1 MDALIFDFDGVVV
14 DSEPVHL
21 KAFQQVLRP
30 AGIEMT
36 RDDYYGKYLG
46 FDDHDCFAAAA
57 ADNGKQFTE
66 ARIAKMI
73 AAKTQLV
80 QRAFGGSV
88 RALSGAAELI
98 ADAAGAGVPLAICSG
113 ALREEIVLAART
125 VGVRRHFRAIVTAED
140 VRRGK
145 PDPEGYALALE
156 RLARAAGRGLDP
168 SRTVVVEDAPAGI
181 RAAKALGMKVLA
193 VTNSYS
199 ADRLAEADRVV
210 DSLKGVTAAG
220 LDILLKEP
228 GDAPAERG

>member
-21 KAFQQVLRP
+21 SAFQRVLRG

-57 ADNGKQFTE
+57 ADNGKEFTE
-66 ARIAKMI
+66 AQIAEMI
-73 AAKTQLV
+73 EAKTQLV
-80 QRAFGGSV
+80 QQAFRESIG
-88 RALSGAAELI
+88 ALPGAAELI
-98 ADAAGAGVPLAICSG
+98 SRAAGAGVPLAICSG
-113 ALREEIVLAART
+113 ALREEIELAART

-145 PDPEGYALALE
+145 PDPEGYSLALE
-156 RLARAAGRGLDP
+156 RLGRTVGRGLDP

-199 ADRLAEADRVV
+199 ADQLAEADRVV
-210 DSLKGVTAAG
+210 GSLEETNAFD
-220 LDILLKEP
+220 LDAIV
-228 GDAPAERG
+228 